1 MPNAAPK
8 IQTDYFAFDGGL
20 NIVSPALLIPPGNA
34 IDASNFEPSIYGG
47 YARMKGIERLDG
59 RLSPSASS
67 YYLMTVNLTDSVVA
81 GNTITGT
88 TSGATASVLQV
99 NGTTELV
106 VTALTGTFAAEAIN
120 VAGVPKGA
128 VSVTGQNAAT
138 TPFLHA
144 TYKSLAANYYR
155 ALIGA
160 VPGAGPVRG
169 VKYYNGSI
177 YAFRN
182 NVGNTACLMYRA
194 TTGGWV
200 AITFGKEVQFTGA
213 VGQINDGDIVT
224 GLSSGA
230 TGTVQRALLRTGTW
244 TVAGAGTLV
253 FDTITGAFT
262 SGEAIQVGGVT
273 KVTSSTASTQIALAP
288 GGRFQFDNN
297 NFSGTKA
304 TYRMYGCDGVNFA
317 FEFDGTR
324 LVPIRTG
331 ITPDSPKY
339 LAVWKNMLVLAVASS
354 VQTSSIGNPYGWT
367 AITGA
372 AELALGDICTG
383 LLPQLGNADSGA
395 IAIFTQRKTFILYGT
410 SSADFNL
417 VLIAPDAGAQPY
429 TAQNIAYAYYL
440 DTKGVVQINSTQ
452 AYGNFES
459 ATVTRTIQPIIDAK
473 RGMATASCIVR
484 SKNQYRIFFSD
495 GTGIILYFV
504 EQTNNVS
511 TPTAS
516 ITAIMPFDY
525 GSTRFINGMDSAIDA
540 SGIEHLY
547 AAGSDGYVYELDV
560 GTSIDGANIEAHLI
574 MAFNQN
580 KSPRQRKHYKR
591 VILQA
596 TCTGLAQVN
605 VGYDLSYAGT
615 EADSGLRSLRQIIG
629 GGGYWDQATWD
640 NFNWDS
646 PVVQE
651 YKVDTPG
658 NGRNI
663 GLLIYSDNA
672 IDDQYTISS
681 AIINY
686 IINRMER

>member
-1 MPNAAPK
+1 
-8 IQTDYFAFDGGL
+8 
-20 NIVSPALLIPPGNA
+20 
-34 IDASNFEPSIYGG
+34 
-47 YARMKGIERLDG
+47 MKGIERLDG
-59 RLSPSASS
+59 RLSPSKAD
-67 YYLMTVNLTDSVVA
+67 YYLMTVSLTGSVAV
-81 GNTITGT
+81 GNTVTGA
-88 TSGATASVLQV
+88 TSGATAVVLQV
-99 NGTTELV
+99 NGLTELV
-106 VTALTGTFAAEAIN
+106 VTAITGTFVMETLTVSA
-120 VAGVPKGA
+120 VPKGT
-128 VSVTGQNAAT
+128 VTLTGQNAAL
-138 TPFLHA
+138 TPMLHA

-155 ALIGA
+155 SLIGA

-182 NVGNTACLMYRA
+182 NVGNTACVMYRA
-194 TTGGWV
+194 TAGGWV
-200 AITFGKEVQFTGA
+200 AVIFGKEIQFTTA
-213 VGQINDGDIVT
+213 VGQINEGDLVT
-224 GLSSGA
+224 GGTSGA
-230 TGTVQRALLRTGTW
+230 TAIVQRALLRTGTW
-244 TVAGAGTLV
+244 TVAGVGTLV
-253 FDTITGAFT
+253 FDNVTGTFV
-262 SGEAIQVGGVT
+262 SGETLKVGGVT
-273 KVTSSTASTQIALAP
+273 KATSSSASTQIALQP

-297 NFSGTKA
+297 NFSGTKD

-331 ITPDSPKY
+331 ITPDAPKY
-339 LAVWKNMLVLAVASS
+339 IAVWKNMLVVAVASS
-354 VQTSSIGNPYGWT
+354 VQTSSIGDPYGWT

-372 AELALGDICTG
+372 AELALGDVCTG

-395 IAIFTQRKTFILYGT
+395 IAIFTQHKTYVLYGT
-410 SSADFNL
+410 RSADFSL
-417 VLIAPDAGAQPY
+417 VLQSPDAGAQPY
-429 TAQNIAYAYYL
+429 TAQNIGFAYYL

-452 AYGNFES
+452 AFGNFEAS
-459 ATVTRTIQPIIDAK
+459 TITRAIQPIIDAK
-473 RGMATASCIVR
+473 RGLAKASCIVR

-495 GTGIILYFV
+495 GTGIILYLV
-504 EQTNNVS
+504 EQSNNLG

-516 ITAIMPFDY
+516 ISAIMPFNY
-525 GSTRFINGMDSAIDA
+525 GSTRFINDVDSAVDA

-547 AAGSDGYVYELDV
+547 AAGSDGYVYELDS
-560 GTSIDGANIEAHLI
+560 GTSIDGGNITAHLI
-574 MAFNQN
+574 MSFNQN

-596 TCTGLAQVN
+596 TCAGLAQVN
-605 VGYDLSYAGT
+605 VGYDLSYAGV
-615 EADSGLRSLRQIIG
+615 ESDSGLRTLSQVIG
-629 GGGYWDQATWD
+629 GGGYWDQATLD

-672 IDDQYTISS
+672 IDNEYTISS
-681 AIINY
+681 VIINY